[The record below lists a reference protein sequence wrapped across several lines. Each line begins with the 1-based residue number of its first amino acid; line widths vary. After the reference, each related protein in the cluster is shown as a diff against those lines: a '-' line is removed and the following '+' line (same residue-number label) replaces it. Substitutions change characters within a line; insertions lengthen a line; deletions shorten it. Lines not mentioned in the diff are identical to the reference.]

1 MIGINEATVNGGSP
15 CQICF
20 TRVGKQGAGDGWRTV
35 NVSPTIGSASVS
47 AFEGMQNGN
56 VKYIRNGEF
65 DPEDASSRIVTELRN
80 DGHNVFLTRVK
91 YGLTDELDR
100 PRPALF
106 AQGFAFSLD
115 RFIADPQSVLN
126 VEYANYAI
134 SPDQTKTAPIVALTS
149 TAPAA
154 FSLAPRRSPVESL
167 AAIGLNERQFSDL
180 VLCTMITLF
189 SRSKET
195 LTIRCDCSENTIR
208 AVMACL
214 YAAVPPA
221 LRAKLTFSTYLTNP
235 GMPTTIVFAHPSRQS
250 SRVFDLTTGET
261 NVLTE
266 GVRRRYS
273 RYAFITYPVALL
285 GDGRLDEYFTQLE
298 GKVSC
303 LDNVATAD
311 LDMFQLAHELLADE
325 RAGKTSHT
333 YEECSDRMATLLVFA
348 RLDRMNEYCERLIA
362 GVLNEFLNNNYPI
375 NELLDEQLRVA
386 LGKAR
391 TGELISAGE
400 RYVAKAITD
409 KTPEDGARYLS
420 EAYPDRTSQAFLRLR
435 ALLADSPS
443 GQVTLKTLYVDL
455 IGASVLSGASN
466 GTVGPDQI
474 ASYRDEAV
482 ILTDQRSVERIVTES
497 AERYLCH
504 IVQPDEDPKT
514 LVQQVSVVWNR
525 VMPGTQL
532 TAIPA
537 SVSATYWKLFTFKK
551 CSFDLRQYAYLQGAY
566 AEYKALQAAVGCWN
580 AFSQRNLTA
589 LEQALRNYP
598 VAVSSLDTDKRTML
612 DRTVLR
618 ACVQHRSIYAQRQVN
633 GREQNKGELASAL
646 ELDVWLLLADTLL
659 GSRQKAAEYMIV
671 QRMLPTADQNSFF
684 DMVEESSLLRRNGE
698 LEVFTDGFKQYMD
711 GEQDRD
717 RQQSAKDV
725 LADLNA
731 LTKIRAKE
739 EKQRAKEEKQRAKE
753 ARKKSGGFLSR
764 FNVSLPFI
772 GGHGDDDDDDDDEE
786 ESEAPEHAPRRVV
799 GSTSQSQSPRSFRG
813 GRR

>member
-1 MIGINEATVNGGSP
+1 MIDINEASLNAGGP

-20 TRVGKQGAGDGWRTV
+20 TRVGKQGAGDGWQTV
-35 NVSPTIGSASVS
+35 NVSPTIGAASVS

-56 VKYIRNGEF
+56 VKYIRNSEF
-65 DPEDASSRIVTELRN
+65 DPEDVSSRIVTELRN
-80 DGHNVFLTRVK
+80 DGHNVFLTRIK
-91 YGLTDELDR
+91 YGLTDEMDR

-106 AQGFAFSLD
+106 AQGFAFPLD

-134 SPDQTKTAPIVALTS
+134 SPDQTKTAPIVALTR
-149 TAPAA
+149 TAHAA
-154 FSLAPRRSPVESL
+154 FSLVSRRSPVESL
-167 AAIGLNERQFSDL
+167 ASIGLNERQFSDL

-221 LRAKLTFSTYLTNP
+221 LRVKLTFSTYLTNP
-235 GMPTTIVFAHPSRQS
+235 GMPTTIVFAHPSRS
-250 SRVFDLTTGET
+250 ASRVFDLVTGET

-266 GVRRRYS
+266 GVRRRYG
-273 RYAFITYPVALL
+273 RYTFITYPVALL
-285 GDGRLDEYFTQLE
+285 GDVRLDEYFTQLE
-298 GKVSC
+298 GKVAC

-325 RAGKTSHT
+325 RSDKTSYT

-362 GVLNEFLNNNYPI
+362 GMLNEFLNNNYPI

-386 LGKAR
+386 LGKAK
-391 TGELISAGE
+391 TDELISAGE
-400 RYVAKAITD
+400 RYAAKVITD

-443 GQVTLKTLYVDL
+443 GQATLKSLYVDVVGAAVL
-455 IGASVLSGASN
+455 AGAST

-474 ASYRDEAV
+474 AAYRDEAV
-482 ILTDQRSVERIVTES
+482 VLTDQQAVERIVTES
-497 AERYLCH
+497 IERYLCR

-514 LVQQVSVVWNR
+514 LVQQVGVVWNR

-551 CSFDLRQYAYLQGAY
+551 CSFDLRQYAYLQGEY
-566 AEYKALQAAVGCWN
+566 TGYKALRAAVGCWN

-589 LEQALRNYP
+589 LEQALHGYS
-598 VAVSSLDTDKRTML
+598 VAAGVLEADKRAVL
-612 DRTVLR
+612 DRIVLG
-618 ACVQHRSIYAQRQVN
+618 ACVQHRSIYAQRQVD

-646 ELDVWLLLADTLL
+646 ELDVWLLLTDALL
-659 GSRQKAAEYMIV
+659 GSRQKAAEYMIA
-671 QRMLPTADQNSFF
+671 QRMLPTAEQGSFF
-684 DMVEESSLLRRNGE
+684 DMVEESSLLRRDGE
-698 LEVFTDGFKQYMD
+698 LELFTDGFKQYMD

-717 RQQSAKDV
+717 RQQPAKDV
-725 LADLNA
+725 LTDLNELA
-731 LTKIRAKE
+731 KIHAKE

-753 ARKKSGGFLSR
+753 ERKKSGGFLSR

-772 GGHGDDDDDDDDEE
+772 GGHGDDDGDDDDEE
-786 ESEAPEHAPRRVV
+786 QSEAPERAPRMAV
-799 GSTSQSQSPRSFRG
+799 GSASQSRSPRSVRG